1 MPTFFNGRKKVLK
14 KFKELG
20 FWFQG
25 DEYNSLDINRPSAM
39 IDNCLILE
47 DVITKETTEHVKQN
61 KKLAFDRHTHYKL
74 SEDLF
79 NYILD
84 F

>member
-1 MPTFFNGRKKVLK
+1 
-14 KFKELG
+14 
-20 FWFQG
+20 
-25 DEYNSLDINRPSAM
+25 M
-39 IDNCLILE
+39 IDNCLNFE